1 MAGRRPVIGGRAHNL
16 EQVREVCALGYPFAE
31 VSLLDPRETE
41 EMLPELVRIKERTGI
56 SYLAHYPNEDD
67 PFDVR
72 VLRQRFLPRLAEL
85 FGLSAE
91 LGISKGTIHFWMDAR
106 WAPPDLVAGKIE
118 LLGEIVARAREK
130 GITVCIENLS
140 ERVESFRK
148 AFDAIPDLRMTLDI
162 GHAQLLAR
170 ENTSFAFI
178 RDAFE
183 RIAHIHAHDNHGGT
197 SVKDDLHLAVGEGAI
212 DYPGILSRLRERGYH
227 STITMEVMP
236 ADMKKTFDIINRY
249 FPSS

>member
-1 MAGRRPVIGGRAHNL
+1 MAGQKPVIGGRAHNL
-16 EQVREVCALGYPFAE
+16 EEIREVCAQGYPFAE

-72 VLRQRFLPRLAEL
+72 VLRQRFFPRLTEL
-85 FGLSAE
+85 FDLSAG

-118 LLGEIVARAREK
+118 LLGEVVARAREK
-130 GITVCIENLS
+130 GVTVCIENLS
-140 ERVESFRK
+140 ERVESFQK

-170 ENTSFAFI
+170 RNTSFAFI

-183 RIAHIHAHDNHGGT
+183 RIAHVHVHDNRGGT
-197 SVKDDLHLAVGEGAI
+197 SVKDDLHLAVGEGVI
-212 DYPGILSRLRERGYH
+212 DYPGILSRLREKGYH
-227 STITMEVMP
+227 STITMEVVP
-236 ADMKKTFDIINRY
+236 ADMNRTFDILNRY
-249 FPSS
+249 LLSS